1 MKPIKFNYLCLSM
14 LLLITEILIAIFA
27 KDEFIR
33 PILGDYLAALFVFYL
48 LASFLKIS
56 ETKTALLALSICYFI
71 EGLQFLN
78 ILEQMNLE
86 KYTVLKIVLGTS
98 FSWMDMLAYTL
109 GIITVL
115 LIHNRKKVIS
125 LSTL

>member
-1 MKPIKFNYLCLSM
+1 MKQIKYNYLCISM

-33 PILGDYLAALFVFYL
+33 PIFGDYLAALFVFYA
-48 LASFLKIS
+48 LATFMKIS
-56 ETKTALLALSICYFI
+56 ENKTALISLFICYFI

-78 ILEQMNLE
+78 VLELLNLE

-109 GIITVL
+109 GIATVVIL
-115 LIHNRKKVIS
+115 HNRKTIAS
-125 LSTL
+125 